1 MDDAERAWLREKL
14 YEHAAELGAQKAEQ
28 RALSEGLGSIRAEM
42 REGLGSISKEM
53 RDGLA
58 RTRSDMEAQYAHVRG
73 EIVSLRDEERRR
85 ADDLIERLEDSAD
98 RSRGLNRALLF
109 GVGVLIVFGQQVVE
123 HLPRI
128 LELIA
133 P

>member
-1 MDDAERAWLREKL
+1 MDDTERAWLREKL
-14 YEHAAELGAQKAEQ
+14 YEHASELGAQKAHQ
-28 RALSEGLGSIRAEM
+28 RALGDDQNALRAEV
-42 REGLGSISKEM
+42 
-53 RDGLA
+53 RDGIASLKQEMSA
-58 RTRSDMEAQYAHVRG
+58 HYAHVRG
-73 EIVSLRDEERRR
+73 EIVNLRDEERRR
-85 ADDLIERLEDSAD
+85 ADDLIDRLEQSAD